1 MKWIYILE
9 CRHYKT
15 HRLYYYIGQTKRLY
29 SRFDEHFNGS
39 GCINTSIYIP
49 KSIVGIYKL
58 QTLGKFLD
66 YFEYIDNNDIYTL
79 SKIKNVNNTL
89 KHFNDCYNEYQDENY
104 DEFSIETF
112 IAEVMMINNS
122 KYFTRI
128 RGGKYTRF
136 DIEYKYPDD
145 PLLNKL
151 PLCNCGLPCDVKCKE
166 NSHLFF
172 RCSKKNMWDDLTN
185 KFEVKHDPCNFY
197 QAFIDDKN
205 LRKQRV
211 DSNEEFRKLYKE
223 SYNWLKNIPTHKS
236 RHFGFPAYCICSTS
250 ICGDDDKNNMII
262 ENGCNKYK
270 EQNMMS
276 VDNEKLCLCFDC
288 FKKYNKELKLKFSKK
303 SQYNFIDSD

>member
-9 CRHYKT
+9 CRHHKT

-29 SRFDEHFNGS
+29 SRFYEHFNGS

-58 QTLGKFLD
+58 QTLGKFLL
-66 YFEYIDNNDIYTL
+66 YLYNIIDK
-79 SKIKNVNNTL
+79 SVKIKNMNTTL
-89 KHFNDCYNEYQDENY
+89 KYFNECYNEYQDENY
-104 DEFSIETF
+104 DEFRIETF

-145 PLLNKL
+145 PILNKL

-172 RCSKKNMWDDLTN
+172 RCSKKNMWDDLT
-185 KFEVKHDPCNFY
+185 KQFEVTNDPCDFY
-197 QAFIDDKN
+197 QEFFDDKN
-205 LRKQRV
+205 FRKQRV
-211 DSNEEFRKLYKE
+211 DSNEQFRKLYKD
-223 SYNWLKNIPTHKS
+223 SCNWLKNIPTHKS
-236 RHFGFPAYCICSTS
+236 RSFGFSAYCICSSS
-250 ICGDDDKNNMII
+250 ICGDDDSNCDNMNIDD
-262 ENGCNKYK
+262 GCDNYK

-276 VDNEKLCLCFDC
+276 LDNEKLCLCFDC

-303 SQYNFIDSD
+303 SQYIFIDSD